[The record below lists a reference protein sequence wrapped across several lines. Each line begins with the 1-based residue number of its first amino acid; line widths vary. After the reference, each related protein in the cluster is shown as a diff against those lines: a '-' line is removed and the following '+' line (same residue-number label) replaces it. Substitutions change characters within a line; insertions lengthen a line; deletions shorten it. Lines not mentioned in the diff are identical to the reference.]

1 MKTESVIDK
10 LQIEVVDLKEKLRKS
25 ENEVERLGRLVDSL
39 TREID
44 RMERS
49 NYSDDDDY
57 WKKAIDFFNLFV

>member
-1 MKTESVIDK
+1 MKIESVIDK
-10 LQIEVVDLKEKLRKS
+10 LQVEVVDLKEKLRKS

-57 WKKAIDFFNLFV
+57 